1 MSATTTMEAVP
12 KPVPTHLAH
21 SNVAVDPDS
30 GWTMMEQHAVVSACA
45 AIFCSCDAKY
55 HNLVKDHPRAVHFIR
70 SPNRGW
76 ALFRVYPQSSS
87 LRFALMHRQLP
98 WSVCIHNSPQRSRF
112 LTLGQIF
119 FSNKINVV
127 CRASSMPGND
137 ESTGFYCPHW
147 QFGQP

>member
-1 MSATTTMEAVP
+1 MCVLKVHVLLFPSTVDINECNNNNGGCAQTCTNSPGSFQCGCRSGFRLNNDGTTCSGECMCC
-12 KPVPTHLAH
+12 HLLY
-21 SNVAVDPDS
+21 
-30 GWTMMEQHAVVSACA
+30 
-45 AIFCSCDAKY
+45 CDAKY

-98 WSVCIHNSPQRSRF
+98 WSVCIHNSPQHSRF

-119 FSNKINVV
+119 SVTKL
-127 CRASSMPGND
+127 M
-137 ESTGFYCPHW
+137 
-147 QFGQP
+147 